1 MTMGMARALRGSTE
15 RWEAIRADVCSGK
28 YSLTQ
33 VATKWRVSVGTIKS
47 KSHREHWPTP
57 AKVQEK
63 KDAFLQVASDAVV
76 QGLMC
81 SELDPK
87 SPEAR
92 ALAGGLA
99 QGVVPRS
106 GTGLQPPDP
115 LEYQMTMAKFAM
127 ALATDGVK
135 TVPKPRN
142 LREVALA
149 DTIARRALGLDSKGG
164 ASAAAMIRVTGANG
178 QTVDIAAM
186 AQADGG
192 GEEWEDEED

>member
-1 MTMGMARALRGSTE
+1 MARPLFGSTE

-33 VATKWRVSVGTIKS
+33 VAEKWRVKVGTLKS
-47 KSHREHWPTP
+47 KAYRENWPTP
-57 AKVQEK
+57 SRVQEK
-63 KDAFLQVASDAVV
+63 KEAFLQVASDAVV

-81 SELDPK
+81 SELDPQ
-87 SPEAR
+87 SPEAK

-99 QGVVPRS
+99 QGVVPKN
-106 GTGLQPPDP
+106 GAWVQPLDP
-115 LEYQMTMAKFAM
+115 LDYQATMAKFAM

-135 TVPKPRN
+135 MVPKPRN

-164 ASAAAMIRVTGANG
+164 ASAVAMVRISGPNGA
-178 QTVDIAAM
+178 TVDVATNAHV
-186 AQADGG
+186 DV
-192 GEEWEDEED
+192 EEVDEDWDD